1 MSTFVQTWTKDIFKA
16 TTEATIMVKF
26 KNRDYEAEFPKSS
39 FKELMWDK
47 DVEYIYDSVTGEIL
61 MEEVTL

>member
-1 MSTFVQTWTKDIFKA
+1 MNEFVKAWTEDIFKA
-16 TTEATIMVKF
+16 NTEPTIMVKF

-47 DVEYIYDSVTGEIL
+47 DVEYIYDSETGEIL
-61 MEEVTL
+61 MESMF